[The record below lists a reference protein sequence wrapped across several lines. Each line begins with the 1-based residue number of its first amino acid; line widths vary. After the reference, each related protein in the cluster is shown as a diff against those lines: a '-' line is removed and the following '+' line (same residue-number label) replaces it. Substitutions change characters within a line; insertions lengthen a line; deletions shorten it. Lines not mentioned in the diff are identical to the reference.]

1 MPGIVNF
8 FTKENNGMTAFNP
21 RHLVRE
27 VPALTWQAYLTSRSV
42 TVPAD
47 FDWNAAEK
55 DLSEALIVLLE
66 SLERGQQALLHAELR
81 HVHALAT
88 QRGID
93 AILNASDNAVVLRE
107 EFAQL
112 HNLAERALWVLVHW
126 PDTFMAAE
134 ALLRFDLGV
143 GKRSWKRRTIKVT
156 APVSREATDIAGLQH
171 ALSGVLSRRKGPRR
185 ACHVDICDRHLDGGV
200 QISVYLED
208 DPNDLVEF
216 VGDGM
221 RRRTT
226 RPATNLALVYYPDS
240 GIVDT
245 VGRGG
250 VKVHQPLITLFA
262 RHLLKQEVQ
271 PQAVKQPLFHL
282 NRLRHGLELPEDSDL
297 DLGAYGVERIR
308 LRQAR
313 LRSTQAPVC
322 DLWVSVPAERSTT
335 CALAASSEHLG
346 DHDLFRG
353 PYNII
358 EALISITFVPTET
371 GKRGRVLN
379 IDLKQSGI
387 SNLRELDEADAQLAE
402 RLLRAWRV
410 SEPTEVELAL
420 VA

>member
-1 MPGIVNF
+1 
-8 FTKENNGMTAFNP
+8 
-21 RHLVRE
+21 
-27 VPALTWQAYLTSRSV
+27 
-42 TVPAD
+42 
-47 FDWNAAEK
+47 
-55 DLSEALIVLLE
+55 
-66 SLERGQQALLHAELR
+66 
-81 HVHALAT
+81 
-88 QRGID
+88 
-93 AILNASDNAVVLRE
+93 
-107 EFAQL
+107 
-112 HNLAERALWVLVHW
+112 
-126 PDTFMAAE
+126 
-134 ALLRFDLGV
+134 LLRFDLGV
-143 GKRSWKRRTIKVT
+143 GKRSWKRQIINVT
-156 APVSREATDIAGLQH
+156 APVSREAVDIA
-171 ALSGVLSRRKGPRR
+171 ALEQAFSGVLSRRKGPRR
-185 ACHVDICDRHLDGGV
+185 ACRVDICDRHLDGGV
-200 QISVYLED
+200 QVSVYLED

-240 GIVDT
+240 GLVDT

-250 VKVHQPLITLFA
+250 ARVHQPLVTLFA
-262 RHLLKQEVQ
+262 RHLLKQEVA
-271 PQAVKQPLFHL
+271 PQAVKQPMFHL

-297 DLGAYGVERIR
+297 ELAAYGVERIR

-313 LRSTQAPVC
+313 LRSTHAPVC
-322 DLWVSVPAERSTT
+322 DLWVSVPADRSTT

-346 DHDLFRG
+346 DQDLFRG

-358 EALISITFVPTET
+358 EALISITFVPTEP

-410 SEPTEVELAL
+410 SEPTEVELAM

>member
-1 MPGIVNF
+1 
-8 FTKENNGMTAFNP
+8 MTAFNP

-27 VPALTWQAYLTSRSV
+27 IPARTWQAYLTSRSV
-42 TVPAD
+42 AIPEA
-47 FDWNAAEK
+47 FDWDVDETVFC
-55 DLSEALIVLLE
+55 EALIALLE
-66 SLERGQQALLHAELR
+66 RLEPGQQARLQAELR

-88 QRGID
+88 TRGMD
-93 AILNASDNAVVLRE
+93 AILNASDNAAAIREDVALLR
-107 EFAQL
+107 
-112 HNLAERALWVLVHW
+112 NPAERALWVLVHW
-126 PDTFMAAE
+126 PDTFMGAE

-143 GKRSWKRRTIKVT
+143 GKRSWKRQTINVT
-156 APVSREATDIAGLQH
+156 APVSREAVDVSALEQ

-185 ACHVDICDRHLDGGV
+185 ACRVDICDRHLDGGV
-200 QISVYLED
+200 QVSVYLED

-240 GIVDT
+240 GLVDT

-250 VKVHQPLITLFA
+250 ARVHQPLVALFA
-262 RHLLKQEVQ
+262 RHLLKQEVE
-271 PQAVKQPLFHL
+271 PQAVRQPMFHL
-282 NRLRHGLELPEDSDL
+282 NRLRHGLELPEGSDL
-297 DLGAYGVERIR
+297 DLAAYGVERIR

-322 DLWVSVPAERSTT
+322 DLWVSVPADGSTT
-335 CALAASSEHLG
+335 CALSASSEHLG
-346 DHDLFRG
+346 DQDVFHG

-358 EALISITFVPTET
+358 EALISITFVPTEP

-402 RLLRAWRV
+402 WLLRAWRV
-410 SEPTEVELAL
+410 SEPTKVELAM